1 MPLPP
6 GTTRAFLRSTQP
18 LKASFLVRGAAS
30 AGLANGTLKC
40 ASSPEIST
48 TPVGELMI
56 SGSVLSCP
64 YNYPLV
70 ALSVAISILG
80 GYATL
85 DLAQRIATLTGWL
98 RWVWFIF
105 GAVALGFGIWAT
117 NFVGLASLHLPVP
130 VLYDWPTTLL
140 SLLAA
145 VATSALALFLVSRQ
159 PLGTARTLA
168 GGVVLGSGMAATDS
182 IAVNAMQLQ
191 AVRVSSPWLYWLWAV
206 LAIAISFI
214 ALQLAFGRRED
225 RAGWDGRRLAGGG
238 ILGLAAPFMHFGGMT
253 AIQFLPDRS
262 MQFDLGYA
270 AAMTPLGLAAIS
282 IAAIVVLGN
291 VCLVSSIGGRGGSQ
305 NGHVA
310 DRERLLQAIVD
321 NGTAGIVVLDRKNK
335 IVYANRADLGIF
347 TLPAGVHSVEEL
359 VGVFDFFLRDGEPLP
374 SDQRPSALAFRGTFV
389 KNLELLVR
397 SRETGKSAICEFST
411 FPIPGPAG
419 ENSQV
424 VVSYRDITQQ
434 KRAEEKLR
442 AVVDH
447 AVDGLITIDERGK
460 VENFNPACERIFGY
474 SSAEVIGNDIKMLM
488 PEPYHSEHAGY
499 LSRYAAPAK
508 PASLARPGARSKASA
523 KTERSFPWTCRSASF
538 SLKTGATT
546 PASFATLPTAN
557 ASMKPNR
564 NWRPLSNPLKT
575 PSLARTCTAL

>member
-117 NFVGLASLHLPVP
+117 NFVGLASLHLPSP
-130 VLYDWPTTLL
+130 SALRLAGSKLFLL

-168 GGVVLGSGMAATDS
+168 GGVVLGSGMAATEFYRRECH
-182 IAVNAMQLQ
+182 AVAGGARQFSL
-191 AVRVSSPWLYWLWAV
+191 AV
-206 LAIAISFI
+206 LALGRPGNRHLLHCAAIGVWAQRRSRRVGWTQTCRGGHLRSGGSVHAVWRHDGDTVPAGSINAVRPGICGGDDPTGPGCNLHRRHCCSGECLPGFKHRR
-214 ALQLAFGRRED
+214 ARREPE
-225 RAGWDGRRLAGGG
+225 RARRRQR
-238 ILGLAAPFMHFGGMT
+238 AP
-253 AIQFLPDRS
+253 AS
-262 MQFDLGYA
+262 
-270 AAMTPLGLAAIS
+270 
-282 IAAIVVLGN
+282 
-291 VCLVSSIGGRGGSQ
+291 
-305 NGHVA
+305 
-310 DRERLLQAIVD
+310 AIVD

-419 ENSQV
+419 ETAQV

-460 VENFNPACERIFGY
+460 VESFNPACERIFGY
-474 SSAEVIGNDIKMLM
+474 SQ
-488 PEPYHSEHAGY
+488 
-499 LSRYAAPAK
+499 
-508 PASLARPGARSKASA
+508 RPGDRQ
-523 KTERSFPWTCRSASF
+523 
-538 SLKTGATT
+538 
-546 PASFATLPTAN
+546 
-557 ASMKPNR
+557 
-564 NWRPLSNPLKT
+564 
-575 PSLARTCTAL
+575 